1 MVTPEHAGESVVVE
15 GTARRVTDPAAL
27 ATLLAAYT
35 DKYGSGF
42 PDPLEH
48 PVFAVQPR
56 VAFAVVEQEPMFSQ
70 SATRWVFEVP

>member
-1 MVTPEHAGESVVVE
+1 MVVQ
-15 GTARRVTDPAAL
+15 GTARRVTDPAPL
-27 ATLLAAYT
+27 ATLLAAYR

-56 VAFAVVEQEPMFSQ
+56 VAFAVVEREPLFSR
-70 SATRWVFEVP
+70 SATRWRFGA